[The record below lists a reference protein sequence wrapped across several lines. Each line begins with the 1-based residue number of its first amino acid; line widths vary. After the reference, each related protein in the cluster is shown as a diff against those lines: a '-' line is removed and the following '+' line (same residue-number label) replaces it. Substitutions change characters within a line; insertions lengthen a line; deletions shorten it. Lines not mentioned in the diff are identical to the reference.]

1 MAGVQHFS
9 LLRAWREA
17 RRLVKKIYLLSGT
30 GPLSRGFPFRDQIR
44 SAAISVMSNIAEG
57 FARHSKADFARFL
70 DIARASAAEV
80 EALLFAAGDIGLLP
94 ENRAESLRVGYTDV
108 SKMVSGLQA
117 YLRSGTREPMTE
129 YAV

>member
-9 LLRAWREA
+9 ELRAWREA
-17 RRLVKKIYLLSGT
+17 RRLVKEIYLLSGT
-30 GPLSRGFPFRDQIR
+30 GPLSRDFSFRDQLR

-57 FARHSKADFARFL
+57 FARHSSADFARFL
-70 DIARASAAEV
+70 DMARASAAEV
-80 EALLFAAGDIGLLP
+80 ESLLFAAGDIGLLP
-94 ENRAESLRVGYTDV
+94 ENRAESLRDGYTDV

-117 YLRSGTREPMTE
+117 YLRSGTRENLTE

>member
-9 LLRAWREA
+9 ELRAWREA
-17 RRLVKKIYLLSGT
+17 RRLVKEIYLLSGT
-30 GPLSRGFPFRDQIR
+30 GPLSRDFSFRDQIR

-57 FARHSKADFARFL
+57 FGRHSPADFARFL
-70 DIARASAAEV
+70 DMARASAAEV
-80 EALLFAAGDIGLLP
+80 ESLLFAAGDIGLLP
-94 ENRAESLRVGYTDV
+94 EDRAETLRVGYTDI

-117 YLRSGTREPMTE
+117 YLRSGTRETLIE